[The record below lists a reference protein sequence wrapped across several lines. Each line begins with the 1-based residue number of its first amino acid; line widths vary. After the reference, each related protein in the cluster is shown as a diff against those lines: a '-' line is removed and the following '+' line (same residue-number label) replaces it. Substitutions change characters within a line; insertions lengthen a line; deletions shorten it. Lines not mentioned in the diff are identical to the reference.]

1 MGTPKRKKSSNNKA
15 GLVDKYI
22 GAQMREGRLS
32 VGLSQSELATKLG
45 VTASQVR
52 KYERGAIRVSAAR
65 LFVICEVMEVS
76 LASMFERK
84 LKA

>member
-1 MGTPKRKKSSNNKA
+1 MRTPKRKKSSNNKA
-15 GLVDKYI
+15 GVVDKYI
-22 GAQMREGRLS
+22 GVQMREGRLS
-32 VGLSQSELATKLG
+32 VGLSQSATKLG
-45 VTASQVR
+45 LAASQVR

-65 LFVICEVMEVS
+65 LFVVCEVMEVS